1 MSREPTQMP
10 SRVQSFSVLKAA
22 ALRVTSG
29 VNHGEAMGLA
39 EDVLLED
46 VYELV
51 SDAALHTLTVHNT
64 HAARQS
70 TLSIHATSKL
80 GRAGSTLAID
90 SAMTLMAPDGH
101 TLELLVLVEVIDG
114 GLEQILLLPLGIIE
128 RKTPYTLVGTTRTDL
143 YQRLNRMMAAAFFS
157 GTRITM
163 ASGEQRAVEK
173 LAVGDRVLTRDGGAQ
188 EIRWIGQRT
197 ERANS
202 TMAPVLIKKGVLN
215 NSADLRI
222 SPHHRLFIY
231 QRHDEIGTGRAEV
244 MVQARHLINGT
255 SVVQKAGGFA
265 DYYQLLFDQ
274 HHIIYAEGI
283 AAESMQMDASA
294 RSMIPGPLAEALMH
308 RHITDGPATDLSFE
322 IAEGML
328 TGNTVELLRRA
339 SGG

>member
-1 MSREPTQMP
+1 
-10 SRVQSFSVLKAA
+10 
-22 ALRVTSG
+22 
-29 VNHGEAMGLA
+29 
-39 EDVLLED
+39 
-46 VYELV
+46 
-51 SDAALHTLTVHNT
+51 
-64 HAARQS
+64 
-70 TLSIHATSKL
+70 
-80 GRAGSTLAID
+80 
-90 SAMTLMAPDGH
+90 MTLMAPDGH

-114 GLEQILLLPLGIIE
+114 GLEQILLLPLGLIE
-128 RKTPYTLVGTTRTDL
+128 RKTPYTLVGTASTDL

-163 ASGEQRAVEK
+163 ASGKQRAVEK

-231 QRHDEIGTGRAEV
+231 QRHDQIGTGRAEV
-244 MVQARHLINGT
+244 MVQARDLINGT
-255 SVVQKAGGFA
+255 SVVQEAGGFA

-274 HHIIYAEGI
+274 LHIIYAEGI

-294 RSMIPGPLAEALMH
+294 HGMIPKPLAETLMH
-308 RHITDGPATDLSFE
+308 QHITDGPATDLSFE